1 MATNSTSA
9 AFPNTDLSLAVSA
22 GVYHDIQHFLFRE
35 ALLLDHR
42 RFEEWAALLANDVVF
57 RMPARFARQIGI
69 ETPPGVEYFHDD
81 RRAITN
87 KIKLLQ
93 EKLAAAPERGQG
105 VTQTRRFITNVIVCP
120 CDRDEY
126 NVMSYLLLTRSAQG
140 EAPSTVFSAERYD
153 RLRGGARTLR
163 IVRREIVMDQSNA
176 NVDIDMYL

>member
-35 ALLLDHR
+35 ALLLDHH
-42 RFEEWAALLANDVVF
+42 RFDEWAGLLANDVVF
-57 RMPARFARQIGI
+57 RIPARFARGIGLQ
-69 ETPPGVEYFHDD
+69 TPTGVDYYNDD
-81 RRAITN
+81 RRAILA

-93 EKLAAAPERGQG
+93 AAIAAPAA
-105 VTQTRRFITNVIVCP
+105 VTQTRRIITNVIVCP

-126 NVMSYLLLTRSAQG
+126 NVLSYLLLTRTDCG
-140 EAPSTVFSAERYD
+140 ETPCTVFSAERYD
-153 RLRGGARTLR
+153 RLRGAGRTLR
-163 IVRREIVMDQSNA
+163 IVRREIVMDQKNA